1 MKVKGLEPL
10 GFRKG
15 EKHCL
20 VVSAVVLTGCDG
32 QVSGESVTQCRSR
45 RPARNCPWCDAHCG
59 IPGAEQA
66 TQPDCWMQEGGA
78 PGPRRNPTT
87 RKTSIGS
94 PARASRERHFG
105 RLKLSVLA
113 YAITQ
118 VSQVGL
124 GG

>member
-66 TQPDCWMQEGGA
+66 IQLTVVCKREEHLDQGGIQQPGKRQ
-78 PGPRRNPTT
+78 
-87 RKTSIGS
+87 
-94 PARASRERHFG
+94 
-105 RLKLSVLA
+105 
-113 YAITQ
+113 
-118 VSQVGL
+118 
-124 GG
+124 